1 MKTSETVTDLGLYT
15 SECCNVE
22 LIFDMRDTFLRCPQC
37 GQLCGWE
44 LEEEVLT
51 QDEFEQI
58 NGVAA

>member
-22 LIFDMRDTFLRCPQC
+22 LIFDMGDTFLRCPQC
-37 GQLCGWE
+37 GQLCSWE